1 MDDILPKDDTQVKI
15 KKKKK
20 KLLINIKHVMI
31 IMFDKYFKWIS
42 LTHLSSC
49 IQKYIY
55 FSDQVF
61 SSVFSFE

>member
-15 KKKKK
+15 KKI
-20 KLLINIKHVMI
+20 KLFINIKHVMI

>member
-1 MDDILPKDDTQVKI
+1 MDDILPKDDTQVNI

>member
-15 KKKKK
+15 KKTK

-42 LTHLSSC
+42 LTHLSFC

>member
-15 KKKKK
+15 LKKK

-49 IQKYIY
+49 IHKYIY

>member
-15 KKKKK
+15 KKKK

>member
-15 KKKKK
+15 KKKNK

-42 LTHLSSC
+42 LTHLSSY

>member
-15 KKKKK
+15 KK
-20 KLLINIKHVMI
+20 IKTFHKYKTCN
-31 IMFDKYFKWIS
+31 DNKYFKWIS

>member
-15 KKKKK
+15 KKKQK